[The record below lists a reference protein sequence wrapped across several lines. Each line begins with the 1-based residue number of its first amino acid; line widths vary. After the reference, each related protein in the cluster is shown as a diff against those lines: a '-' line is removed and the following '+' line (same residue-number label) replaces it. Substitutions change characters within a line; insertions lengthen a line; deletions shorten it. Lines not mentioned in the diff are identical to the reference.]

1 MIFKAARDF
10 AGGLFFSRG
19 PLGSRD
25 AFTRQT
31 PFVPADKPL
40 FSVGWPPAC
49 VCFTFL
55 HVRLARRNLPPM
67 HSLKDK
73 TPRREGFTLIE
84 LLTVIAIIGILAAII
99 IPTVGRVRAT
109 AKASSCASQL
119 RQISM
124 ALVLYQQEN
133 KGVLPAGSVGSPSI
147 IWQKAL
153 KPYLPLK
160 GQTDTSATHSIFTCP
175 SAEYNGYTTD
185 QLAHTYAGT
194 GAIRGPG
201 ASGAPSTL
209 GSSSSLPRRY
219 STIAEPSRTP
229 WVVEGKAVSA
239 TAINCDSTYPWATA
253 SADMGASGAAA
264 TSALDFRHND
274 AMNAAYAD
282 GSVRRL
288 NFPEFQ
294 TITVERWNGR

>member
-1 MIFKAARDF
+1 
-10 AGGLFFSRG
+10 
-19 PLGSRD
+19 
-25 AFTRQT
+25 
-31 PFVPADKPL
+31 
-40 FSVGWPPAC
+40 
-49 VCFTFL
+49 
-55 HVRLARRNLPPM
+55 M

-109 AKASSCASQL
+109 AKAGSCASQL

-160 GQTDTSATHSIFTCP
+160 GQSDTSATHPIFTCP

-194 GAIRGPG
+194 GASGGALDGP
-201 ASGAPSTL
+201 
-209 GSSSSLPRRY
+209 
-219 STIAEPSRTP
+219 
-229 WVVEGKAVSA
+229 VA
-239 TAINCDSTYPWATA
+239 TARLEHPR
-253 SADMGASGAAA
+253 G
-264 TSALDFRHND
+264 L
-274 AMNAAYAD
+274 AYSQ
-282 GSVRRL
+282 GVLYVQEVLRMRM
-288 NFPEFQ
+288 
-294 TITVERWNGR
+294 IR